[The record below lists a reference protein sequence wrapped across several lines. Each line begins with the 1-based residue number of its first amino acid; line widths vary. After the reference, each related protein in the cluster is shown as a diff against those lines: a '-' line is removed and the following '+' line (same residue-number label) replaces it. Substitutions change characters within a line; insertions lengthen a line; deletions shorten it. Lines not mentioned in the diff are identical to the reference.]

1 MREITLELPDALANT
16 LDGQAASARTTP
28 EAYLLSLLPRLLDEQ
43 AAKIARFHALI
54 REGQESGPAIEV
66 DDDYFDRLKE
76 RVRERYYAK
85 HGRPADEAVST
96 SEVPTKKDV
105 KKTVEAA

>member
-43 AAKIARFHALI
+43 AAKIAHFHALI

-66 DDDYFDRLKE
+66 DDDYFDSIKRRLIEKYPE
-76 RVRERYYAK
+76 KAARTSPDLLPKPRAK
-85 HGRPADEAVST
+85 SA
-96 SEVPTKKDV
+96 
-105 KKTVEAA
+105 